1 MNILGKIRPS
11 FKSVLKQFDL
21 LRKNISEW
29 VVALD
34 TKQYEQEK
42 RIEELEQ
49 KVKELES
56 FKFTGGNGNGLIR

>member
-1 MNILGKIRPS
+1 MDIFEKIRPS
-11 FKSVLKQFDL
+11 FKTILREFALLK
-21 LRKNISEW
+21 KNISEW

-49 KVKELES
+49 KVRKLES
-56 FKFTGGNGNGLIR
+56 LSFTGGNDNELLR